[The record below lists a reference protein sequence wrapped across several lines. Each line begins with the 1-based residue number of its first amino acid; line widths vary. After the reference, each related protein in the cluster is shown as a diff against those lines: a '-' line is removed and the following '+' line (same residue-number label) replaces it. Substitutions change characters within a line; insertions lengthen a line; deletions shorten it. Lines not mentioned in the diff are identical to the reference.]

1 MHLPVRVPVAD
12 GVVTRVFLL
21 LSGHVKTDALAVSL
35 SLLIVTVCWDYGLGC
50 LTF

>member
-1 MHLPVRVPVAD
+1 MYLPVRVPVAD

-21 LSGHVKTDALAVSL
+21 ISGHAKTDALAVSL